1 MLIEIT
7 AWFCILSSVICNTES
22 DSLKRMSWLWRV
34 TLRLHKA
41 LGKQQSFSSV
51 RSILKCYLDIQ
62 SKFFQNRQ
70 GKLLWG
76 EAVIFDYLTQLF
88 WHFRSILFM
97 ISLKSW
103 AEPKLVSLH
112 SITNIFTPLHTYA
125 SSLHAGCCPSFLL
138 KVLILLRLH

>member
-1 MLIEIT
+1 M
-7 AWFCILSSVICNTES
+7 AWFCVLSSVICNIES
-22 DSLKRMSWLWRV
+22 DSLKRMPWLWRV
-34 TLRLHKA
+34 TLRHYKA

-51 RSILKCYLDIQ
+51 KSVLKCYLDVQ

-103 AEPKLVSLH
+103 AEPKLASLC
-112 SITNIFTPLHTYA
+112 SITNIFH
-125 SSLHAGCCPSFLL
+125 SSPHLRFFTEHWLLPFLPPESPYLIETAL
-138 KVLILLRLH
+138 KI